1 MLTLSFCGPDRSIQ
15 PQHSF
20 KSKLNPEQGPNFKL
34 APNIKVQVEAAST
47 NVEFATSYPEDLVKI
62 MNNGGYTKQEIF
74 NV

>member
-1 MLTLSFCGPDRSIQ
+1 M
-15 PQHSF
+15 
-20 KSKLNPEQGPNFKL
+20 
-34 APNIKVQVEAAST
+34 QVEAAST